1 MTEAAEIS
9 SAVGRV
15 GQAVL
20 LNSSLDYMVFLH
32 EPGNLLMAFNP
43 DVQTV
48 FGPVWMHL
56 GVKNE
61 GQNFIRDCPQ
71 PLMVLDTG

>member
-1 MTEAAEIS
+1 MTGAAEIS

-20 LNSSLDYMVFLH
+20 LYSGLDYMVFLH

-43 DVQTV
+43 DVQSV
-48 FGPVWMHL
+48 FGPAWFHL
-56 GVKNE
+56 GVTTNME
-61 GQNFIRDCPQ
+61 NYFNMLLR
-71 PLMVLDTG
+71 LTELTT